1 MQVSNLE
8 PGNGKTDFQ
17 GDLKKIQAKA
27 KLAKLGSIPFSELG
41 KLKAIILNC
50 EQSGQLLSLIAI
62 CKLDTIKDHDTI
74 KILEFVR
81 YLGRVD

>member
-8 PGNGKTDFQ
+8 PGNGKTNFQ

-50 EQSGQLLSLIAI
+50 EESGQLLSSVFI
-62 CKLDTIKDHDTI
+62 CKLDTIKDHYTI
-74 KILEFVR
+74 KVLC
-81 YLGRVD
+81 LC